1 MSDTAN
7 ITMHKIFIIAEP
19 PQAICS
25 PARGNAA
32 HAWAFP
38 RSISSTVGK
47 GVSGKFTASWGH
59 GSNCRLN
66 SWLSRGAS
74 SGALRQFPAPST
86 LDAIAGEFN
95 ESTQHLL
102 ILADEEV
109 WEWRGMHGP
118 GSRRNRRLSC
128 GSAGRA
134 VNVWRTSRERLRGG
148 TRAASIGSWLAM
160 EGLLQRHAGG
170 LWERCGLRSAK
181 RFRAALPPVGRY
193 GGSHRASND
202 RPQLSAERSGVTAA
216 AAPTAPARRISA
228 PGGGHCAQS
237 LVAWRAMPSYDGASR
252 RSSCSSG
259 RRSRSVA
266 G

>member
-1 MSDTAN
+1 MRMS
-7 ITMHKIFIIAEP
+7 
-19 PQAICS
+19 
-25 PARGNAA
+25 
-32 HAWAFP
+32 AF
-38 RSISSTVGK
+38 G
-47 GVSGKFTASWGH
+47 
-59 GSNCRLN
+59 
-66 SWLSRGAS
+66 
-74 SGALRQFPAPST
+74 
-86 LDAIAGEFN
+86 GEFN

-109 WEWRGMHGP
+109 CEWRGMHGH

-134 VNVWRTSRERLRGG
+134 VNVLRTSRERLRGG

-160 EGLLQRHAGG
+160 EGRY
-170 LWERCGLRSAK
+170 GLRSAK
-181 RFRAALPPVGRY
+181 RFREALPPVGRY

-216 AAPTAPARRISA
+216 AVPTAPARLISA

-259 RRSRSVA
+259 RRSRSLA

>member
-1 MSDTAN
+1 MPSRRL
-7 ITMHKIFIIAEP
+7 
-19 PQAICS
+19 AICYRILNL
-25 PARGNAA
+25 PQNGRGVIGTGLN
-32 HAWAFP
+32 
-38 RSISSTVGK
+38 RSES
-47 GVSGKFTASWGH
+47 
-59 GSNCRLN
+59 R
-66 SWLSRGAS
+66 RGARRLRARDQRIAHLANACCTAGFRAGLCR
-74 SGALRQFPAPST
+74 SGSEAAEMIGTIRHPMSALP
-86 LDAIAGEFN
+86 GEFN

-109 WEWRGMHGP
+109 CEWRGMHGH

-181 RFRAALPPVGRY
+181 RFREALPPVGRY
-193 GGSHRASND
+193 DGSHRASND

-216 AAPTAPARRISA
+216 AAPTAPARLISA

-237 LVAWRAMPSYDGASR
+237 LVAWRAMPSYDGA
-252 RSSCSSG
+252 
-259 RRSRSVA
+259 
-266 G
+266 